1 MDSLMV
7 LGMDTRDTLLEDR
20 DGDVDDFFFF
30 FDFSSAYLHVAD
42 LDRPLCRYV
51 LPPPCTS

>member
-7 LGMDTRDTLLEDR
+7 FGMDTRDTLLD
-20 DGDVDDFFFF
+20 DGPSDDLFFFF
-30 FDFSSAYLHVAD
+30 GLSSTYLVAD

-51 LPPPCTS
+51 LPPP